1 MVTKTLSTAAVDMI
15 HFGIVFFTVF
25 FLFAVSALL
34 MFGQEI
40 TYFANFMRSF
50 HTTFRVLM
58 GDFDWSEMHQVGRP
72 QAYLWFWSLTWGL
85 NMVMLNM
92 LLAIIM
98 DTYSA
103 VKTEILSQ
111 SGVETLW
118 SQSREIWKR
127 RRDVM
132 RGIRMSLADVLSV
145 LDPTDLQEDD
155 ESEEEEILTV
165 QALQEK
171 IPKLKEFQAIELLT
185 EACTLSDFHA
195 NQEDSDMAK
204 QVREIRDTVKVM
216 LAAHKRPPYSNNGGT
231 PENGSAAG
239 SNYWPWSV

>member
-1 MVTKTLSTAAVDMI
+1 
-15 HFGIVFFTVF
+15 
-25 FLFAVSALL
+25 
-34 MFGQEI
+34 
-40 TYFANFMRSF
+40 
-50 HTTFRVLM
+50 
-58 GDFDWSEMHQVGRP
+58 
-72 QAYLWFWSLTWGL
+72 
-85 NMVMLNM
+85 
-92 LLAIIM
+92 M

-165 QALQEK
+165 QALQQK
-171 IPKLKEFQAIELLT
+171 IPKMKEFQAIELLT
-185 EACTLSDFHA
+185 EACNLSDFHDD
-195 NQEDSDMAK
+195 Q
-204 QVREIRDTVKVM
+204 
-216 LAAHKRPPYSNNGGT
+216 
-231 PENGSAAG
+231 
-239 SNYWPWSV
+239 